1 MRKVMS
7 FVFKHTI
14 LIIKLKNE
22 NGKYY
27 EKY

>member
-7 FVFKHTI
+7 FFFKYNI

-27 EKY
+27 ERY